1 MSTTQAGVH
10 DNSETAYRGADRR
23 TRSAPAAE
31 RSIRTPVL
39 LIAALALVEVVVARG
54 LPTAP
59 QFVIALERVDFAAG
73 ALLVVAGVEM
83 LFRWKFDGRAFA
95 WWVGLALVV
104 LGVPGLTTANGGGR
118 ILSLSVASACVA
130 AFLFHV
136 SLRTPEVDSTL
147 TVARAAVALPV
158 AIGTTF
164 AVSAGIAVIPNGA
177 LVASALTAVVLGLLA
192 VAYSRSLRG
201 EHWLAVVLLG
211 LSLAAL
217 LPVLLHAE
225 ALEPPAGAI
234 LRMITAAV
242 AAFGAVVGLH
252 ASARAHSSVALQAQ
266 QQRALSDARATEVEA
281 RFFETLHEVRST
293 VVALEGGMRTLRPV
307 SADRDFSKDSLSQ
320 ESLANAL
327 VAELGRLRVL
337 VEPKEAIEDSEFS
350 VRDALQPQLTVS
362 VAAGLPVTGNVPDDL
377 HALGCAADV
386 AQVTHALLTNA
397 RRYAPGSPIEVTAA
411 RQDGYAVVF
420 VEDRGPGVARGHREL
435 IFERGERSDHADDP
449 DGHGLG
455 LHIARRLARQN
466 GGDLWVEPRRGGG
479 ARFVLSVPSARPTAD
494 SPPLDRRQ
502 RNVS

>member
-1 MSTTQAGVH
+1 MSSPEAGVH
-10 DNSETAYRGADRR
+10 DNSGAAYRGADRR

-39 LIAALALVEVVVARG
+39 VISGLALAEVVVSRG

-59 QFVIALERVDFAAG
+59 QFVVALERVDFAAG
-73 ALLVVAGVEM
+73 ALMVVAGVEM

-147 TVARAAVALPV
+147 TVARAAIALPV
-158 AIGTTF
+158 AIGGTF
-164 AVSAGIAVIPNGA
+164 AVSAGIAVVSNGA
-177 LVASALTAVVLGLLA
+177 VVASALTAVVLGLLA

-201 EHWLAVVLLG
+201 ERWLAVVLLG
-211 LSLAAL
+211 LSFAAL
-217 LPVLLHAE
+217 LPVLLQAE
-225 ALEPPAGAI
+225 ALEPPAAAI
-234 LRMITAAV
+234 LRLVTAVV

-307 SADRDFSKDSLSQ
+307 SDDRDLSQ
-320 ESLANAL
+320 ESLARAL

-337 VEPKEAIEDSEFS
+337 VEPKDPIEGSEFS

-362 VAAGLPVTGNVPDDL
+362 VAAGVPVTWNVPEDL
-377 HALGCAADV
+377 HALGCAADI
-386 AQVTHALLTNA
+386 AQVTHAILTNA
-397 RRYAPGSPIEVTAA
+397 RRYAPGSPIEVAA
-411 RQDGYAVVF
+411 SRQDDYVLVF
-420 VEDRGPGVARGHREL
+420 VEDRGPGVPRGHREL
-435 IFERGERSDHADDP
+435 IFERGERSDHAEDP

-455 LHIARRLARQN
+455 LHIARRLARRH

-479 ARFVLSVPSARPTAD
+479 ARFVLSVPSARRPAE
-494 SPPLDRRQ
+494 SVPLDRRQ